1 LQFGN
6 IFVAETQK
14 WGIFA
19 MENEKNLDLPEETA
33 EVPEKAE
40 QTPTAPNCREL
51 AELDAYIRHSEA
63 LRVELQEI
71 REKYGVEN
79 GEIPPD
85 PLKEIRA
92 EMEQMRN
99 GFAEIKSMF
108 AELRNNTQS
117 NATQPI
123 QQPQQAYY
131 YQQAPQ
137 PPLMPYYQTPNIM
150 PIVPALPT
158 FNLK

>member
-1 LQFGN
+1 
-6 IFVAETQK
+6 
-14 WGIFA
+14 

-40 QTPTAPNCREL
+40 QTPATPTCREL

-63 LRVELQEI
+63 LRAELQEI

-108 AELRNNTQS
+108 AELRNGQQGN
-117 NATQPI
+117 NNPLPMP
-123 QQPQQAYY
+123 QQPQPAYY
-131 YQQAPQ
+131 YQQPQ
-137 PPLMPYYQTPNIM
+137 PPILPYYQTPNIM

>member
-1 LQFGN
+1 
-6 IFVAETQK
+6 
-14 WGIFA
+14 
-19 MENEKNLDLPEETA
+19 MENEKNLDLPEENP
-33 EVPEKAE
+33 EVPETAE
-40 QTPTAPNCREL
+40 PTPTPPTCREL
-51 AELDAYIRHSEA
+51 AELEAYVRHSEA

-79 GEIPPD
+79 GETPPD

-108 AELRNNTQS
+108 AELRSNTQS

>member
-1 LQFGN
+1 
-6 IFVAETQK
+6 
-14 WGIFA
+14 
-19 MENEKNLDLPEETA
+19 MENEKNLNLPEETP
-33 EVPEKAE
+33 EVPETAE
-40 QTPTAPNCREL
+40 PTPPTPTCREL
-51 AELDAYIRHSEA
+51 AELDAYVRHSEA
-63 LRVELQEI
+63 LRAELREI

-108 AELRNNTQS
+108 AELRNGHQGN
-117 NATQPI
+117 NNPPPMP
-123 QQPQQAYY
+123 QQPQPAYY
-131 YQQAPQ
+131 YQQPQ
-137 PPLMPYYQTPNIM
+137 PPILPYYQTPNIM